1 MISLKK
7 GSVSVKFDTVI
18 KTVNESISVIKM
30 TKYDSSVAYITKISL
45 TAIKEIDVNKF
56 HKMIGRCSV
65 DRLKKIANIQGLK
78 LKGEFKVCEDCSL
91 AKLRQRKGSKDWK
104 GGSQVPGER
113 VYLDINSIKGESYG
127 GSCF

>member
-7 GSVSVKFDTVI
+7 GSVSVTFDTVI
-18 KTVNESISVIKM
+18 KTVNESISGNKM

-65 DRLKKIANIQGLK
+65 DRLKKIANIHGLK
-78 LKGEFKVCEDCSL
+78 LKGEFKVCEDCAVTKS
-91 AKLRQRKGSKDWK
+91 RQRNVNKVEVKYW
-104 GGSQVPGER
+104 
-113 VYLDINSIKGESYG
+113 
-127 GSCF
+127 